1 MKKIFLLALP
11 IILFSCFRS
20 KKGSGNIIK
29 ETRTVAAF
37 NAVDVSTSIDVE
49 LVQGNTSEVV
59 VEADD
64 NIIKNIEVIN
74 KGGVLY
80 ISLNHT
86 SNLRKFTARVKV
98 TAPVFTSISASSSSS
113 IKSSNVITSSEKIK
127 IEANSSADIELG
139 IDVPYVTAE
148 CSSSASI
155 DLNGK
160 TKQFDATANSSADIK
175 AENLKAETV
184 IADASSSATINVFA
198 SVKLKADANS
208 SADINYS
215 GGVKDIQK
223 SESSSGSVS
232 ASK

>member
-1 MKKIFLLALP
+1 MKKLFLFALP
-11 IILFSCFRS
+11 IILFSCFKS
-20 KKGSGNIIK
+20 KKGSGHIIT

-49 LVQGNTSEVV
+49 LVQGNKNEVV

-64 NIIKNIEVIN
+64 NIIKDIEVVN
-74 KGGVLY
+74 KSGVLS

-86 SNLRKFTARVKV
+86 GSLRKFTARVKV
-98 TAPVFTSISASSSSS
+98 TAPVFANIAASSSSS
-113 IKSSNVITSSEKIK
+113 IKSTNTLTSTDKIK
-127 IEANSSADIELG
+127 IDANSSADITL
-139 IDVPYVTAE
+139 DVDAPNVIAE
-148 CSSSASI
+148 CSSSATI
-155 DLNGK
+155 NLNGK

-184 IADASSSATINVFA
+184 TASASSSATINVFA

-223 SESSSGSVS
+223 SVSSSGSVS
-232 ASK
+232 PQ